1 MKLTTCLLVFCLP
14 LLLSAQGEI
23 NWTVNLNTQQIT
35 QTDKRVLETLEKDL
49 TIFLNGQTWTND
61 RFEPEERI
69 DATIFLTLQEETDE
83 GGGEDSEVVVP
94 DRFKGTMAV
103 QTARPIYGIGEV
115 TPVLNYQDKRIG
127 FGYQQFEA
135 IQLSEQSFTSELASL
150 MGFYAYIILG
160 LDYDTFSPLG
170 GQPYYERAQEIYN
183 RLPSGLQNSGG
194 WTAVGKTNNRYL
206 LLENLLSPRMLPAR
220 RALYNYH
227 RLGLDLMLTDPVT
240 ARNNITLAIEDMQ
253 AANQA
258 YPSSALVQS
267 FVDAKR
273 EEIIEIYR
281 GATGAEQNAVI
292 QMMSRID
299 PSGAGRYR
307 EIKTTASASRGRA
320 GTQ

>member
-1 MKLTTCLLVFCLP
+1 
-14 LLLSAQGEI
+14 
-23 NWTVNLNTQQIT
+23 
-35 QTDKRVLETLEKDL
+35 
-49 TIFLNGQTWTND
+49 
-61 RFEPEERI
+61 
-69 DATIFLTLQEETDE
+69 
-83 GGGEDSEVVVP
+83 
-94 DRFKGTMAV
+94 
-103 QTARPIYGIGEV
+103 
-115 TPVLNYQDKRIG
+115 
-127 FGYQQFEA
+127 
-135 IQLSEQSFTSELASL
+135 
-150 MGFYAYIILG
+150 
-160 LDYDTFSPLG
+160 
-170 GQPYYERAQEIYN
+170 
-183 RLPSGLQNSGG
+183 
-194 WTAVGKTNNRYL
+194 
-206 LLENLLSPRMLPAR
+206 MLPAR

-307 EIKTTASASRGRA
+307 EIKTTASVSRGRA